1 MSYAYHMIRKLFLD
15 EITWKATHIHSEV
28 TRDSSCH
35 QPLQLSNASI
45 EYIILKISVMKPWR
59 IWRKKIRILFLI
71 LLLPLFLMF
80 FVLLSSPSSLVDK
93 NTSDKKIINKSKKQ
107 LEYIDKRGIHVI
119 VGHYIGNDLPWNP
132 TPNLTDEVINHNG
145 FSPIP
150 NAGKNG
156 DAYFILP
163 GEKEKSRALFHIN
176 KFNLLVSDRIPLN
189 RSLPDERRMACRD
202 KSYNIH
208 KLPSTSIIIVYH
220 NEAWSTLLRTVHSII
235 NRSPLKVLKEIILV
249 DDASTRAFLKKP
261 LDEYVSHLPVSVK
274 IIRSFKRIGLIRARL
289 LGANVARGAVLTFL
303 DAHCECSV
311 GWLEPLLSR
320 IAEKRSRIVCPV
332 IDIIHDETFQYVRSF
347 ELHWGA
353 FNWELHFRW
362 YPVSERVLISRR
374 NDSTAPFRTPTMAG
388 GLFAIDKSYFEEIG
402 RYDEKMDIWGG
413 ENIEMSFRVWQCG
426 GSIEIAPCSHVG
438 HVFRKSSP
446 YTFPRPGGVG
456 AVLYQNLARAAA
468 VWMDEWKT
476 FYFKMNPDAAKTNRN
491 IDVDSRLKLRKRLN
505 CKSFKW
511 YLENV
516 WPEHFLPIDGR
527 FFGKIRNLKN
537 GKCFQKGSGS
547 ANQHVVGKMKLASC
561 VFEIYPKQL
570 FVYSKKGQIMTDE
583 SVCLD
588 SPEGAEDTYVVML
601 ACNEML
607 RQTWKYEPTKQTLV
621 HTKSN
626 LCLDIPSK
634 TKSEALT
641 LQSCDGSLNQKWLLE
656 SVEWKI

>member
-1 MSYAYHMIRKLFLD
+1 
-15 EITWKATHIHSEV
+15 
-28 TRDSSCH
+28 
-35 QPLQLSNASI
+35 
-45 EYIILKISVMKPWR
+45 
-59 IWRKKIRILFLI
+59 
-71 LLLPLFLMF
+71 MF
-80 FVLLSSPSSLVDK
+80 FVLLSSPSNLIDK
-93 NTSDKKIINKSKKQ
+93 NTSDKKIIQKSKKQ

-145 FSPIP
+145 FSPIS

-163 GEKEKSRALFHIN
+163 GEKEKSKALFHIN

-208 KLPSTSIIIVYH
+208 KLPSTSVILVYH

-235 NRSPLKVLKEIILV
+235 NRSPLEVLKEIILV

-261 LDEYVSHLPVSVK
+261 LDEYVSRLPVSVK

-374 NDSTAPFRTPTMAG
+374 NDSTAPFKTPTMAG

-456 AVLYQNLARAAA
+456 AVLYQNLARAAT

-491 IDVDSRLKLRKRLN
+491 VDVDSRLKLRKRLN

-511 YLENV
+511 YLENI

-527 FFGKIRNLKN
+527 FFGK
-537 GKCFQKGSGS
+537 
-547 ANQHVVGKMKLASC
+547 
-561 VFEIYPKQL
+561 L
-570 FVYSKKGQIMTDE
+570 FVYTEKGQIMTDE

-588 SPEGAEDTYVVML
+588 SPEGAEETYVVML

-607 RQTWKYEPTKQTLV
+607 RQNWKYEPTVLKQTLV

-634 TKSEALT
+634 TRPEALT
-641 LQSCDGSLNQKWLLE
+641 LQICDGSLNQKWLLE
-656 SVEWKI
+656 SVDWKI